1 MGATLVKSDIL
12 SVMKKGEHSSTFGG
26 NPVSC
31 AAGTATI
38 QALTQ
43 DNLLK
48 NAELMGDKLFQGL
61 IELKN
66 KHSIIRE
73 VRGKG
78 LMIGVELKFEVK
90 DILLEGIKNGLL
102 LLYSGRNILRFLPP
116 LVISDEDVT
125 NTLQILD
132 KLLTNEEDRKN
143 V

>member
-1 MGATLVKSDIL
+1 
-12 SVMKKGEHSSTFGG
+12 
-26 NPVSC
+26 
-31 AAGTATI
+31 
-38 QALTQ
+38 
-43 DNLLK
+43 
-48 NAELMGDKLFQGL
+48 MGDKLFQGL

>member
-1 MGATLVKSDIL
+1 
-12 SVMKKGEHSSTFGG
+12 
-26 NPVSC
+26 
-31 AAGTATI
+31 
-38 QALTQ
+38 
-43 DNLLK
+43 
-48 NAELMGDKLFQGL
+48 MGDKLFQGL

-78 LMIGVELKFEVK
+78 LMIGAELKFEVK
-90 DILLEGIKNGLL
+90 DILLEGIENGLL

-116 LVISDEDVT
+116 LVISDKDVT

>member
-1 MGATLVKSDIL
+1 
-12 SVMKKGEHSSTFGG
+12 
-26 NPVSC
+26 
-31 AAGTATI
+31 
-38 QALTQ
+38 
-43 DNLLK
+43 
-48 NAELMGDKLFQGL
+48 
-61 IELKN
+61 
-66 KHSIIRE
+66 
-73 VRGKG
+73 
-78 LMIGVELKFEVK
+78 MIGVELKFEVK